1 MKDNT
6 VFLMTASI
14 YAGYI
19 ASYGSGSDVMKRS
32 DRDDYMK
39 RAIGDAMLLIGKIES
54 TYSAEELKVV
64 GK

>member
-19 ASYGSGSDVMKRS
+19 ASYGYEANNLSRS
-32 DRDDYMK
+32 EREDYMK
-39 RAIGDAMLLIGKIES
+39 RSLGDAMLLIGKIQD
-54 TYSAEELKVV
+54 TYKPEVLNI
-64 GK
+64 